1 MGKKN
6 AFVTT
11 IGFNK
16 NDPAHVQVAEFLN
29 GMERGKAQYIVNAVL
44 AYQSGAQAGDM
55 TYAGQAVD
63 YEKIRQFVLQVIS
76 EHERQQALR
85 KETAGEPAGP
95 DAAEERDGA
104 TFGFNTNALDEII
117 YRHWKRSRDKIKGS
131 LQDIFTVLA
140 PLSQAVRP

>member
-44 AYQSGAQAGDM
+44 AYQNGGMAAGIS
-55 TYAGQAVD
+55 AGQAAVD
-63 YEKIRQFVLQVIS
+63 YEKIQQFVLQVIR
-76 EHERQQALR
+76 EQERQ
-85 KETAGEPAGP
+85 ETPHNETTGESAVLDG
-95 DAAEERDGA
+95 AEEREGA
-104 TFGFNTNALDEII
+104 DFGFDEDALSGIMSSLEAF
-117 YRHWKRSRDKIKGS
+117 KG
-131 LQDIFTVLA
+131 
-140 PLSQAVRP
+140 

>member
-44 AYQSGAQAGDM
+44 AYQNGDM
-55 TYAGQAVD
+55 PHAGQAVD
-63 YEKIRQFVLQVIS
+63 YERIRQFVLQVIR
-76 EHERQQALR
+76 EHERQEAPHTDMA
-85 KETAGEPAGP
+85 EEPARP
-95 DAAEERDGA
+95 DAAKEREGA
-104 TFGFNTNALDEII
+104 SFGFDEDALSGIMSSLEAF
-117 YRHWKRSRDKIKGS
+117 KR
-131 LQDIFTVLA
+131 
-140 PLSQAVRP
+140 